1 MYNNSVSNLGT
12 SSSNRSWAIVFCTL
26 AVDQRYRT
34 KICEMILTFLRVST
48 LFARVLI
55 FLPFTFSHV
64 IRPSQQ
70 QLIRDQ
76 SYQPQNFIDGNI
88 FAKVNNLDY
97 QQSLACSTQ
106 NEFKLLGSGAFDDD
120 LSFAGIV
127 TFAHLDWK
135 NCFSSAS
142 EDTFDIGIVGA
153 PFHLGVTYRSG
164 QRFGPVGA
172 RLGSRRLASSMGY
185 R

>member
-1 MYNNSVSNLGT
+1 MYNNSVSNLST
-12 SSSNRSWAIVFCTL
+12 NRSWAIVFCTL

-34 KICEMILTFLRVST
+34 KICEMILTFLHVST

-55 FLPFTFSHV
+55 LLPFTSSHA

-70 QLIRDQ
+70 QPIRDQ
-76 SYQPQNFIDGNI
+76 SYQPQNFIDGSI
-88 FAKVNNLDY
+88 LAKINNLDY
-97 QQSLACSTQ
+97 QQNLASPAQ
-106 NEFKLLGSGAFDDD
+106 NEFKLLGSGVFDDD
-120 LSFAGIV
+120 FSFAGIV
-127 TFAHLDWK
+127 TFAHLNWK
-135 NCFSSAS
+135 NCFTSAS
-142 EDTFDIGIVGA
+142 ENTFDIGIVGA
-153 PFHLGVTYRSG
+153 PFDLGVTYRSG

>member
-1 MYNNSVSNLGT
+1 M
-12 SSSNRSWAIVFCTL
+12 
-26 AVDQRYRT
+26 
-34 KICEMILTFLRVST
+34 LTFLCVSIP
-48 LFARVLI
+48 FARFLI
-55 FLPFTFSHV
+55 LLPSAFPHAT
-64 IRPSQQ
+64 RLPSQQ
-70 QLIRDQ
+70 QPKKGQHDQ
-76 SYQPQNFIDGNI
+76 SQNFIDGSI
-88 FAKVNNLDY
+88 FAKVNLNLEN
-97 QQSLACSTQ
+97 QLNLASPTQ

-135 NCFSSAS
+135 NCFTSAS
-142 EDTFDIGIVGA
+142 DKTFDIGIVGA
-153 PFHLGVTYRSG
+153 PFDLGVTYRSG

>member
-1 MYNNSVSNLGT
+1 
-12 SSSNRSWAIVFCTL
+12 
-26 AVDQRYRT
+26 
-34 KICEMILTFLRVST
+34 MILTFLRVST
-48 LFARVLI
+48 LLARLFI
-55 FLPFTFSHV
+55 LLPFAFSHT
-64 IRPSQQ
+64 IRPPSQQ
-70 QLIRDQ
+70 QPIKGQ
-76 SYQPQNFIDGNI
+76 HYQLQNFIDGSI
-88 FAKVNNLDY
+88 FAKVNLNLED
-97 QQSLACSTQ
+97 QQGLAPSTQ

-135 NCFSSAS
+135 NCFTSAS
-142 EDTFDIGIVGA
+142 ENTFDIGIVGA
-153 PFHLGVTYRSG
+153 PFDLGVTYRSG